1 MSPSVSVSTGVGC
14 LDCHLDCQDLSG
26 GRGVGGGGQ
35 EGVSSHNS
43 RALSLLAS
51 FLRAWFKYCPV
62 YSFSA
67 RPLNCFFKKH
77 IGKDHLNHS
86 VNMQNKEDD

>member
-14 LDCHLDCQDLSG
+14 LECHLDCQDLA
-26 GRGVGGGGQ
+26 GQ

-77 IGKDHLNHS
+77 IGKDHLNRS